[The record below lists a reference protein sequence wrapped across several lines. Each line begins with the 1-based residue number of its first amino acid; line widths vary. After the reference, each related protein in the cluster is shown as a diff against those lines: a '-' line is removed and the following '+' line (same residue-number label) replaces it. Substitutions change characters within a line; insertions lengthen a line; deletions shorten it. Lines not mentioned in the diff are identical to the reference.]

1 MKINAGWRCQQGL
14 RWWSRVSSCC
24 RWSSAV
30 PSTWSLSTIS
40 PEVNKIG
47 GVSGV
52 SCDVSLF
59 SLLIFPGVACDVSQT
74 NITWSLLMYFS
85 YFLLFARFAC
95 FCLFVHFCT
104 FVFVF
109 SCIWLLHSFSSFFR
123 CTFYCRVIQ
132 HPTPTQMFIDIF
144 HIKIHSASH
153 KSTNVFHNYHF
164 LPPGFSSRLTSVGA
178 AKEHLLWIKS
188 RIERKKT
195 ID

>member
-1 MKINAGWRCQQGL
+1 MVEESDN
-14 RWWSRVSSCC
+14 RVSYY
-24 RWSSAV
+24 
-30 PSTWSLSTIS
+30 
-40 PEVNKIG
+40 
-47 GVSGV
+47 SGLFL
-52 SCDVSLF
+52 SCDVRCEPFDLSYF
-59 SLLIFPGVACDVSQT
+59 SYLPGVACDVSQT

-85 YFLLFARFAC
+85 YFLLFARFACCTC

-164 LPPGFSSRLTSVGA
+164 LPPGFSSRLTSVVA
-178 AKEHLLWIKS
+178 VKEHLLWIKS
-188 RIERKKT
+188 RIEKN
-195 ID
+195 D